1 MVWSSEVFAKY
12 VDYKQISRRL
22 VHVNSRL
29 TRMKPSLLLFI
40 SLLAGA
46 CSSTRQLPGPTPP
59 IDETEYYAPGQT
71 SGADILNSRKLL
83 PDPINGL
90 GQTND
95 PSIRLTDIRQTASY
109 TVLYMTFALGPPAYN
124 GRRPKRHD
132 YGGNDYSYGAASSIS
147 IQPEAVLITKDN
159 RDTYKLVKA
168 TGIPTSPNSLDVK
181 GNERVD
187 FVLYFERLPDTV
199 EHFAMFECKGTNNQ
213 TCWNITGMK
222 LEKEKKL

>member
-1 MVWSSEVFAKY
+1 
-12 VDYKQISRRL
+12 
-22 VHVNSRL
+22 
-29 TRMKPSLLLFI
+29 MKTYLFFFI
-40 SLLAGA
+40 SLIAGA
-46 CSSTRQLPGPTPP
+46 CSSTRPLPGPPP
-59 IDETEYYAPGQT
+59 PVDEAEYYAPGPT
-71 SGADILNSRKLL
+71 GAEVVNSRKLL

-90 GQTND
+90 GQTSD

-109 TVLYMTFALGPPAYN
+109 TVLYMTFSLGDPR
-124 GRRPKRHD
+124 GRDRD
-132 YGGNDYSYGAASSIS
+132 YTYSSASSSIS
-147 IQPEAVLITKDN
+147 IQPEAVLIPKDS

-199 EHFAMFECKGTNNQ
+199 EHFAMFECKGTTMQ

-222 LEKEKKL
+222 LDKEKKL